1 VKRLLLALLLLTP
14 SEASSVEGGVRIPP
28 DTAVEGGTITLGEIA
43 AFERLSGDRRA
54 ALARLSFGPSA
65 SPARARVLSGDFLRE
80 QILRTDPNVIV
91 EVAPQ
96 VRIHTAYREVGAREV
111 RERFEKAIRLR
122 MPWAP
127 EAVRLSKWN
136 LPQAFPVAAHA
147 HRTVI
152 RFRPRE
158 DFLGRVNA
166 TISVTNPNEE
176 SAAKVERTASVEV
189 EVRQPVVVAA
199 RPLRR
204 GHVIDAESVRLE
216 ERDLRGLPRGT
227 LTELE
232 EVLGKRIE
240 RATGAGVPVL
250 RSSLQLERLVRR
262 SDRIRVEAA
271 SSGLE
276 LKMEARALENG
287 VLGQVIRA
295 ENPTT
300 RRRFLVEITGERR
313 GRVALPGVGG
323 GL

>member
-1 VKRLLLALLLLTP
+1 
-14 SEASSVEGGVRIPP
+14 
-28 DTAVEGGTITLGEIA
+28 
-43 AFERLSGDRRA
+43 
-54 ALARLSFGPSA
+54 
-65 SPARARVLSGDFLRE
+65 
-80 QILRTDPNVIV
+80 
-91 EVAPQ
+91 
-96 VRIHTAYREVGAREV
+96 
-111 RERFEKAIRLR
+111 
-122 MPWAP
+122 
-127 EAVRLSKWN
+127 
-136 LPQAFPVAAHA
+136 
-147 HRTVI
+147 
-152 RFRPRE
+152 
-158 DFLGRVNA
+158 
-166 TISVTNPNEE
+166 
-176 SAAKVERTASVEV
+176 VERTASVEV
-189 EVRQPVVVAA
+189 DVRQSVVVAA

-216 ERDLRGLPRGT
+216 ERDLRGLPRGS